1 MLQIDNLHATV
12 ADKPILKGLLP
23 CIAAALL
30 VAGCSGSEPQD
41 GEAKSG
47 GLGGISVGQVASLLP
62 PAARDVAQSYERDVR
77 AELAAYKAEFGHFP
91 ASLTEI
97 PSAAALRATAV
108 SVIADGL
115 GEQVPFASRETVEK
129 AANAFVGAAEQRI
142 LNQMKAQDAPNK

>member
-1 MLQIDNLHATV
+1 MMKSGAHLFAAT
-12 ADKPILKGLLP
+12 
-23 CIAAALL
+23 AALL
-30 VAGCSGSEPQD
+30 LVSCGSPESGQKD
-41 GEAKSG
+41 GG
-47 GLGGISVGQVASLLP
+47 GFGAISVGQVASLLP
-62 PAARDVAQSYERDVR
+62 PEAKAVAQSYESDVR
-77 AELAAYKAEFGHFP
+77 AEIAVYKGQFGHLP

-108 SVIADGL
+108 SVIANGL